1 MKKITQLLLVLLLL
15 GPNLAGQ
22 NIDTTELNLVEQE
35 SRYEKEK
42 AEYLQT
48 YVLDKILGRGKAVA
62 IVDVTLGIE
71 TTTTKQAAQ
80 EQKTERK
87 RRLAEMDYILP
98 GVPNPKSVTQ
108 ETAPGESRAETG
120 GTSQVK
126 VETKTVI
133 KRQMVTILH
142 DEKVSEE
149 KLAAVK
155 DAIIVTLRI
164 DEKRGDKIEFKKT
177 RFSPGFFEEIMRPMV
192 LIPLALALLLLFFLF
207 GPLAS
212 FLRAYVR
219 TLREKG
225 GTEVTVDSKF
235 EGGPEGEGG
244 EGGPGKGGALSPAEL
259 EKLEEEKKKYRPF
272 QYIDEE
278 NLKRLI
284 YLIRR
289 ENPITIALII
299 SYLKPE
305 FVREILMSLP
315 PETQAQVAVEMAT
328 IRQMTQAQ
336 VMEIDNNIKE
346 KIDFLVGGLDHL
358 LKVLDEVDKNTRD
371 NILAYLENEKPELYE
386 KVRKFIL
393 TFNDIANFPDQAVQI
408 ILREIKIENL
418 ARALRQAPP
427 EVLNKFF
434 ANMTANAAA
443 LLKEE
448 MEYGRPMTPEQ
459 IEEER
464 RQIIEIIKRLENENK
479 IFIREKPK
487 STLLEGS
494 EEISEPA
501 ADQTS
506 EATLG
511 QYKQAGIDFY
521 NNGSYSEAIPYLEYV
536 CQINPQDAE
545 AWQYLG
551 NSYYSLGQ
559 MPSALK
565 AFEEALNLNPQNS
578 ELQSLIENLKSQ
590 VQ

>member
-1 MKKITQLLLVLLLL
+1 MKKITKLFVFLLFIQPLL
-15 GPNLAGQ
+15 AQ
-22 NIDTTELNLVEQE
+22 TIDNAELTLVEQE
-35 SRYEKEK
+35 NRYEKEK

-71 TTTTKQAAQ
+71 TITTKQAAQ
-80 EQKTERK
+80 ENKTERK

-108 ETAPGESRAETG
+108 ETAPGESRAESGATA
-120 GTSQVK
+120 QVK

-133 KRQMVTILH
+133 KRQTVTVLH
-142 DEKVSEE
+142 DEKVPQS
-149 KLAAVK
+149 KLDAVK
-155 DAIIVTLRI
+155 EAIVVTMRI
-164 DEKRGDKIEFKKT
+164 DEKRGDRVEFKKT
-177 RFSPGFFEEIMRPMV
+177 RFSPGFFEEIMRPLV
-192 LIPLALALLLLFFLF
+192 LIPLILALLLLFFLF

-235 EGGPEGEGG
+235 EGGPEGEEG
-244 EGGPGKGGALSPAEL
+244 EGGPGKGGQLTPAEL

-284 YLIRR
+284 YLIRK
-289 ENPITIALII
+289 ESPVTIALII

-315 PETQAQVAVEMAT
+315 PETQARVAVEMAT
-328 IRQMTQAQ
+328 IRQMTQQQ

-358 LKVLDEVDKNTRD
+358 LKVLDEVDKDTRD

-393 TFNDIANFPDQAVQI
+393 TFNDIANFPDQAVQT

-434 ANMTANAAA
+434 ANMTANASA
-443 LLKEE
+443 LLREE

-464 RQIIEIIKRLENENK
+464 RQILEVIKRLENENK

-487 STLLEGS
+487 STILEGA
-494 EEISEPA
+494 EEISENTP
-501 ADQTS
+501 QETT
-506 EATLG
+506 EATIAE
-511 QYKQAGIDFY
+511 YKQAGIDLY
-521 NNGSYSEAIPYLEYV
+521 NSGSYAEAIPYLEYV
-536 CQINPQDAE
+536 SQINPNDPDV
-545 AWQYLG
+545 WQYLG

-559 MPSALK
+559 IPEAVS
-565 AFEEALNLNPQNS
+565 AFEMALNLNPENT
-578 ELQSLIENLKSQ
+578 ELQTVVENLKSQ
-590 VQ
+590 IQH